1 MLIETKNLTKLYGR
15 VTALNDL
22 NLKIPKGAIGLL
34 GPNGAGKTTLLKL
47 LLGLS
52 PATRGTGTV
61 LGKNI
66 KTSSLEIR
74 QKIGYMPENDCFIL
88 EMNAVTHLT
97 YLGQLSGLSYH
108 DAMQR
113 THEALYYVKIGD
125 ERYREISTYSS
136 GMKQKVKLAQALV
149 HDPELIF
156 LDEPTTGL
164 DPSGRREMLALI
176 KGIVKDQKKNIL
188 FSSHILTD
196 IEYICD
202 KVVIMNNGELVKMGN
217 LQELLS
223 EKEPDLVVKVRG
235 DVDGFIKALKI
246 EGLNPVKRKNDI
258 LIKHSPGLSRRVI
271 EIAAQTGVQLRH
283 FDNSKRTLEELFV
296 NLIKPDEEKGVY

>member
-1 MLIETKNLTKLYGR
+1 MLIETSNLSKIYGKI
-15 VTALNDL
+15 TALNNL
-22 NLKIPKGAIGLL
+22 NLQVPEGAIGLL

-52 PATRGTGTV
+52 PATYGTGTV

-66 KTSSLEIR
+66 HTSSLEIR
-74 QKIGYMPENDCFIL
+74 QNIGYMPENDCFIP

-108 DAMQR
+108 DSMQR

-164 DPSGRREMLALI
+164 DPSGRREMLTLI
-176 KGIVKDQKKNIL
+176 KGIVHDQKKNIF

-196 IEYICD
+196 IEFICD
-202 KVVIMNNGELVKMGN
+202 KVVIMNNGELVKIGN

-223 EKEPDLVVKVRG
+223 EKEPDLVVRVRG
-235 DVDGFIKALKI
+235 DVDGFIKAL
-246 EGLNPVKRKNDI
+246 ERGGLHPVKRKNDI
-258 LIKHSPGLSRRVI
+258 IIKHSTGLSKRVI
-271 EIAAQTGVQLRH
+271 EIAARTGVQLRH
-283 FDNSKRTLEELFV
+283 IDNSRRTLEELFV
-296 NLIKPDEEKGVY
+296 NLIKPGEVKRT

>member
-1 MLIETKNLTKLYGR
+1 MIIETNNLTKLYGK
-15 VTALNDL
+15 VTALNNL
-22 NLKIPKGAIGLL
+22 NLKVPKGAVGLL

-52 PATRGTGTV
+52 PATHGTGTV

-66 KTSSLEIR
+66 HTSSLEIR

-88 EMNAVTHLT
+88 DMNAVTHLT

-125 ERYREISTYSS
+125 ERYRELSTYSS

-164 DPSGRREMLALI
+164 DPSGRREMLNLI
-176 KGIVKDQKKNIL
+176 KGIVKDQKKNIFL
-188 FSSHILTD
+188 SSHILTD

-217 LQELLS
+217 LKELLS
-223 EKEPDLVVKVRG
+223 EREPDLVVRIRG
-235 DVDGFIKALKI
+235 DLDGFINALQKN
-246 EGLNPVKRKNDI
+246 GLKVTSRKNEI
-258 LIKHSPGLSRRVI
+258 LIKHSPGLSKRVI

-296 NLIKPDEEKGVY
+296 NLIKPGEEKKV

>member
-1 MLIETKNLTKLYGR
+1 MLLQTNNLTKLYGR
-15 VTALNDL
+15 VTALNNL

-52 PATRGTGTV
+52 PATYGTGTV

-66 KTSSLEIR
+66 QTSSLEIR

-88 EMNAVTHLT
+88 DINAVTHLT

-136 GMKQKVKLAQALV
+136 GRKQKVKLAQALV

-164 DPSGRREMLALI
+164 DPSGRREMLNLI
-176 KGIVKDQKKNIL
+176 KGIVDDQNKNIL

-196 IEYICD
+196 IEHICD

-235 DVDGFIKALKI
+235 DVDGFIKTLKSN
-246 EGLNPVKRKNDI
+246 GLNPIKRKNDI
-258 LIKHSPGLSRRVI
+258 LIKHSPGLSKHVI

-283 FDNSKRTLEELFV
+283 LDNSKRSLEELFV
-296 NLIKPDEEKGVY
+296 NLIRPGDKKVV